1 MANRKA
7 TFAKRQRETELKDRA
22 KAKGDR
28 RAQKRTETRDNKGPQ
43 IAWEEAVHAVTSDEN
58 DNNALPSLRT
68 GNQDAERDPDADAN
82 TNPNP
87 SGPPAGAAPGN
98 DGPPSPGAAPTAP
111 TSPTSPSPRG

>member
-68 GNQDAERDPDADAN
+68 GNQESQRDPDADAN
-82 TNPNP
+82 MNT
-87 SGPPAGAAPGN
+87 SGPSADAAAGN
-98 DGPPSPGAAPTAP
+98 DGPPSPGAAPAAPTAP
-111 TSPTSPSPRG
+111 SPSPRG